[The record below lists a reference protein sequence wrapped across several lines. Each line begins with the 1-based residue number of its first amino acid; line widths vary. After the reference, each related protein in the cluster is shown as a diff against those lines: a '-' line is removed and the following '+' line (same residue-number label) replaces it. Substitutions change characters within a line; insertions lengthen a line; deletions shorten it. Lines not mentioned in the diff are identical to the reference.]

1 MTTNAA
7 APTSALEAQLF
18 ALLCA
23 QNAITVGTAESCTG
37 GNVAHHITRIAG
49 SSAYFVGG
57 IVSYANSVKH
67 GVLGV
72 PEDVLRDPGAVSEPC
87 ARAMAEGARRVLG
100 TTLAVATTG
109 IAGPGGGTAFKPV
122 GLVYIA
128 IAGEGLATRVEE
140 HRFRGDRAAVIAAS
154 TTRALELLVGAAQ
167 RLVGGEDGGSAL
179 SGR

>member
-1 MTTNAA
+1 MTTSL
-7 APTSALEAQLF
+7 PTPTLEERLF
-18 ALLCA
+18 ALLGA
-23 QNAITVGTAESCTG
+23 QDAITVGTAESCTG

-72 PEDVLRDPGAVSEPC
+72 PEDVLRNPGAVSEPC

-100 TTLAVATTG
+100 TTLAVSTTG
-109 IAGPGGGTAFKPV
+109 IAGPGGATAFKPV

-128 IAGEGLATRVEE
+128 LAGEGMETRVEE
-140 HRFRGDRAAVIAAS
+140 HRFTGDREAVIVAS
-154 TTRALELLVGAAQ
+154 TIRALELLVETAE
-167 RLVGGEDGGSAL
+167 RLLAVGGRRSDHA
-179 SGR
+179 